1 MKLIKIHSTTFAKLK
16 SPTRAYRAQITIRD
30 HYENN
35 RELSF
40 LSNKKPKR
48 IQNSRVFL
56 IISKDCKKK
65 KKKNRKRIRSIRL
78 ILTSKVFSHAFEIL
92 RSREK
97 INSTVEK
104 LSHQA
109 HVPRLIPLPR
119 FARFFPKHER
129 PRYRATPFT
138 PVTTKRANSSNYF
151 HRLPPPP
158 SWKPSM
164 PRPTRGKIEKLAPS
178 GLIRH

>member
-1 MKLIKIHSTTFAKLK
+1 MK
-16 SPTRAYRAQITIRD
+16 TIAN
-30 HYENN
+30 Y
-35 RELSF
+35 LSF
-40 LSNKKPKR
+40 RIKNLSEFKIR
-48 IQNSRVFL
+48 AFFL
-56 IISKDCKKK
+56 IISKDCKK